1 MVCSQQPDITLSQNA
16 FTESARG
23 RKIMVAH
30 VVRDEGMQTEC
41 NLLAKT
47 RPVGSAVVWILL
59 KTAVHAVLT
68 MFASSASG
76 GKQLNCMTL

>member
-1 MVCSQQPDITLSQNA
+1 MVCSQPDITPSQNA

-23 RKIMVAH
+23 RKLWSHI
-30 VVRDEGMQTEC
+30 VRDEGMQTEH

-47 RPVGSAVVWILL
+47 RPVGSGVVWNLL

-68 MFASSASG
+68 MLASSASG